1 MQALLVTVFGGLV
14 MLLGFVLLG
23 EAAGT
28 YRISE
33 IVALGQAGGARRRH
47 GHGARSR

>member
-1 MQALLVTVFGGLV
+1 MQALLVTVFGGLA

-33 IVALGQAGGARRRH
+33 IARRPAARRRWST
-47 GHGARSR
+47 AALC